1 MSAINNI
8 ISQRLR
14 GKTRLRRIKAVIVKA
29 VEGSNDTKFE
39 VSYFENEQDK
49 KLVLLNKSHDVLAEG
64 DHVWIHYWN
73 TISDGYIAIKTG
85 LSDFGVNDDEPIQRP
100 MHSET
105 SVGAAYSFD
114 KGDEIN
120 SDYYSYNVTEQT
132 NSYGR
137 FTYAYG
143 TRSLISVLRH
153 QQVGRK
159 LYTLFIIRYNWTL
172 YDNSTIEADTVG
184 RMQDGQSYVDY
195 GTDIATVYNEKTFF
209 CFRRIIND
217 DRFTFYNSRAYIDLR
232 SYSTQLRYYLIW
244 QTEDGTETVIHIF
257 PYGYT
262 QEQVGFFI
270 TSDGGLAFGINS
282 FLDTDGSRGYAIA
295 GLTIIPTTYDAQ
307 QSKWV
312 LDSNAATF
320 SFSVP
325 LKRIPYNIQSVNH
338 IVSQQQT
345 EV

>member
-14 GKTRLRRIKAVIVKA
+14 GKTRLRRIEAVIVKA
-29 VEGSNDTKFE
+29 VEGSDNTKFE
-39 VSYFENEQDK
+39 VSYFEDEQDKK

-73 TISDGYIAIKTG
+73 TVSDGYIAIKTG

-114 KGDEIN
+114 KGSSVN
-120 SDYYSYNVTEQT
+120 SNYFSYDVTEQT
-132 NSYGR
+132 NTYGR
-137 FTYAYG
+137 FGYEYG
-143 TRSLISVLRH
+143 TRTPVVLRH
-153 QQVGRK
+153 QEFDGE
-159 LYTLFIIRYNWTL
+159 LWTYFIIRYNWTL
-172 YDNSTIEADTVG
+172 YDNSTVEADTVFRHG
-184 RMQDGQSYVDY
+184 DV
-195 GTDIATVYNEKTFF
+195 GTDIATVHHEKTFF
-209 CFRRIIND
+209 CFRRIND
-217 DRFTFYNSRAYIDLR
+217 NEFSFYHSRVYIDLR
-232 SYSTQLRYYLIW
+232 LYGSSQYRYHLIW
-244 QTEDGTETVIHIF
+244 QTEEGTETIIHIF
-257 PYGYT
+257 YSGYT

-270 TSDGGLAFGINS
+270 TSDGVLAFGINS

-295 GLTIIPTTYDAQ
+295 GLTIVPTTYDSQ
-307 QSKWV
+307 KSKWV

-320 SFSVP
+320 NFSVP
-325 LKRIPYNIQSVNH
+325 LKRNSYNIQSVNH

-345 EV
+345 EG